1 MNIFQTQM
9 DLSNEVKQLSP
20 VKLPRYDV
28 EGEKIHICEIFDQK
42 LFPKHHKNI
51 PFNSSEFPRIPK
63 RRREALHRKTVFSHF
78 QKIHTDLETGK
89 ACNTELYLFKH
100 SCVQEIPG
108 FS

>member
-1 MNIFQTQM
+1 M

-28 EGEKIHICEIFDQK
+28 EGEKIHGTRNQK

-63 RRREALHRKTVFSHF
+63 RRREALYRETVPSHI

-89 ACNTELYLFKH
+89 ACDTELHLFKH

-108 FS
+108 IS